1 MKNKRNKTANLQK
14 QMEKNKKLK
23 SKYKNLMR

>member
-14 QMEKNKKLK
+14 QMEKNKKQK